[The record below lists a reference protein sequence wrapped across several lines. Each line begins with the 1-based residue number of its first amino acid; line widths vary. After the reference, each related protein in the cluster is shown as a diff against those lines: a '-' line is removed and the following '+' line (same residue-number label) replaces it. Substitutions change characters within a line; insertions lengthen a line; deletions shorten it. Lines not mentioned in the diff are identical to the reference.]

1 MRRREFIALV
11 GGAAVVW
18 PLTAR
23 AQPVPVIGFL
33 STRSPDDSKY
43 LVAAFRQ
50 GLSAAGFVEGT
61 NVAIE
66 YRWAFGQYDRLP
78 EQAAELARR
87 PVSLFATLGGEPA
100 TLAAKSA
107 SSSVPIVFGVAG
119 DPVKL
124 GLAES
129 FNRPGG
135 NATGMSILTTSLE
148 PKRLGLLHELVP
160 RAATVGFLFNA
171 NFPLAQSQRNDTEK
185 AARDLGLDVAV
196 LAASTDEDIERAFKA
211 LDEKALK
218 ALLVAAAPFFDTR
231 KDRIIALVAQRRIPA
246 MYQFREYPV
255 AGGLMSY
262 GIDLPDVYR
271 QVGIYAGRILKGE
284 RPGDLPIL
292 QPTKFELVINTK
304 TAKALGLAVP
314 SGIMSI
320 ADEVIE

>member
-1 MRRREFIALV
+1 MKRRRFIALV
-11 GGAAVVW
+11 GGAAAVW

-23 AQPVPVIGFL
+23 SQPIPVIGFL

-50 GLSAAGFVEGT
+50 GLGAAGFIEGK

-66 YRWAFGQYDRLP
+66 YRWGLGQYDRLP
-78 EQAAELARR
+78 VQAAELVRR
-87 PVSLFATLGGEPA
+87 PVTLLATLGGEPA

-107 SSSVPIVFGVAG
+107 TSSLPIVFGVAG

-148 PKRLGLLHELVP
+148 PKRLGLLHALAP
-160 RAATVGFLFNA
+160 SAATVGFLLNE
-171 NFPLAQSQRNDTEK
+171 NLPLAQSQRNDTEK

-196 LAASTDEDIERAFKA
+196 LPAGTDDDIERAFKA
-211 LDEKALK
+211 LDKQALK

-231 KDRIIALVAQRRIPA
+231 KERIIALVAQRRIPA

-271 QVGIYAGRILKGE
+271 QVGVYAGRILKGD
-284 RPGDLPIL
+284 RPADLPIL

-304 TAKALGLAVP
+304 TAKALGLEVP
-314 SGIMSI
+314 SGVMSI